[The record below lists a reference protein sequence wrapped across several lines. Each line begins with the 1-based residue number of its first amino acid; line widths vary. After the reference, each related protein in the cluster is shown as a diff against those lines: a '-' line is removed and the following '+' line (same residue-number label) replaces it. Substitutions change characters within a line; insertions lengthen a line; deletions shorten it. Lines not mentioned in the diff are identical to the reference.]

1 MDLCLVA
8 LVLTSSSAS
17 TGSDQVSTWSLVSWF
32 KFLTLSL
39 NSGTLCISFYSC
51 IVYLSFFSYFL
62 FTLSLSFCLFPIPV
76 IDFTLPVSM
85 LSYSLYPPSFTRSS
99 PLSNCLPHHSLPI
112 PIPHLQDAPCER
124 RSGPQAGQL
133 THYCLPNLINNATSR
148 YFRTALKIMKL
159 GLIAYGFS

>member
-51 IVYLSFFSYFL
+51 IVYLSLSSLISFLPSLCPFVSSPFPLSILPYLYPCSPIL
-62 FTLSLSFCLFPIPV
+62 FTH
-76 IDFTLPVSM
+76 LP
-85 LSYSLYPPSFTRSS
+85 LPDPPPSPTACPITAS
-99 PLSNCLPHHSLPI
+99 PSPSPTCRMHRVNAAV
-112 PIPHLQDAPCER
+112 APR
-124 RSGPQAGQL
+124 RVNSP
-133 THYCLPNLINNATSR
+133 T
-148 YFRTALKIMKL
+148 
-159 GLIAYGFS
+159 IAYPTWSIMQLLDISARHSRLWSWV